1 MKKIITLIVITTIL
15 ISFIIPMFTVFSFSK
30 KDRKKEETSK
40 QEINIEVYNPETET
54 KEETPFEEYIKGV
67 VGAEM
72 PALFNIESLKAQ
84 AVCARTYALREIE
97 HMGLTTENLPK
108 PEDIGQAYLSKS
120 ELKERWGDNFEEY
133 YKRIEQAVSETS
145 GEIMVYD
152 DEPILA
158 VFHSTSSGYTENSE
172 NIWQNPMPYL
182 KSVES
187 SGDTKAPQ
195 YEVSKEISY
204 NEIKN
209 MFKNKYPDIV
219 FSEDSLIN
227 QIKINSISD
236 AGYITSVTVGN
247 KNLTG
252 LEIRGALSLRSAS
265 FTMND
270 TGNSIIFTTKG
281 YGHGAGMS
289 QYGAEAMAN
298 EGYTYKEILQHY
310 YTNIDFKNIN

>member
-252 LEIRGALSLRSAS
+252 LEIRGALGLRSSS
-265 FTMND
+265 FTMKD

>member
-219 FSEDSLIN
+219 FSEDNLIN

-252 LEIRGALSLRSAS
+252 LEIRGALGLRSSS
-265 FTMND
+265 FTMKD